1 MGWYLY
7 FYVLETKR
15 ADKREA
21 AKEDVGLRIRQRPK
35 TVVAFLAIRIPNSE
49 KNYLSTNHHFG
60 RIVTKDWAKYL
71 WATPTLAGGLGAY
84 LSECT
89 HPTMMY

>member
-21 AKEDVGLRIRQRPK
+21 DKEDVCLRIRQRPK
-35 TVVAFLAIRIPNSE
+35 TVVAFLAIRISKSE
-49 KNYLSTNHHFG
+49 RNCLSTNHHIG
-60 RIVTKDWAKYL
+60 RIVIKDWEKYL
-71 WATPTLAGGLGAY
+71 WATPTLAGGLGA
-84 LSECT
+84 
-89 HPTMMY
+89 